1 MSPKFH
7 PRGLIEVAFQN
18 HVLVHHGYHSID
30 YLGLH
35 NSGKQQ
41 DHDEMEARSHQKVC
55 PILKKK
61 LKCFSTCEEGTAGAA
76 GAEIG
81 NAGGLRL

>member
-1 MSPKFH
+1 
-7 PRGLIEVAFQN
+7 
-18 HVLVHHGYHSID
+18 
-30 YLGLH
+30 
-35 NSGKQQ
+35 
-41 DHDEMEARSHQKVC
+41 MEARSHQKVC

-61 LKCFSTCEEGTAGAA
+61 LKCFSTCEDGTAGGF